1 MSSDADVNSP
11 RESTLHAAFPVSR
24 LIRDSA
30 IIRSFNSP
38 GRLADTVRERK
49 VRALGPFVPRMTVL
63 ASLSAGFFRNPG
75 WVEHR
80 SGTANDYRSVG
91 VIAVVTD
98 RRGKWRQ
105 ITAIMVIA

>member
-1 MSSDADVNSP
+1 
-11 RESTLHAAFPVSR
+11 
-24 LIRDSA
+24 
-30 IIRSFNSP
+30 
-38 GRLADTVRERK
+38 
-49 VRALGPFVPRMTVL
+49 MTVL